1 MSLERH
7 AKHRG
12 ISQQGEG
19 ASSLVV
25 GELVQSGA
33 GLIGAIEAVLGFDA
47 ADSGHIQ
54 QLCILLDLLLGHK
67 NWPDVCFQVEVASTV
82 RLRAYDGVCLVLQT
96 CPGGQEQGS
105 TWATMD
111 VGKAA
116 QGVGKAV
123 QGVGKA
129 VPGCGQGW
137 TCRAYVACAS
147 CKV

>member
-1 MSLERH
+1 MPGRLTPH
-7 AKHRG
+7 AELVLAVVTGSAHIFAPRRN
-12 ISQQGEG
+12 
-19 ASSLVV
+19 LVV

-96 CPGGQEQGS
+96 CPNQLLE
-105 TWATMD
+105 
-111 VGKAA
+111 AA
-116 QGVGKAV
+116 FAERVTTNGNTGNFLD
-123 QGVGKA
+123 
-129 VPGCGQGW
+129 
-137 TCRAYVACAS
+137 
-147 CKV
+147 